1 LPDTATIKELLE
13 VGAHFGHQTS
23 RWHPRMKR
31 YIFTKRNGIHI
42 IDLEQTAEM
51 LDKACEFVKQMAAE
65 GGKILFVGTKKQ
77 AQEIIEEEAK
87 RCGMYYISQRWIGGV
102 LTNFSTIQSRMDYL
116 VRLEDQQARGDFNRL
131 PKKEALKLNE
141 EIVRLNKQMG
151 GFKEMT
157 TLPDALFIVDPVKE
171 NIALAEAKRVDIPV
185 IAIVDTNCNPDNI
198 DYPVPANDDAIR
210 AVKFITAKIADAIIE
225 ARFGEEAEI
234 PTEETQEESPEQ
246 AEVAE
251 LAEPDSQIP
260 EEK

>member
-1 LPDTATIKELLE
+1 
-13 VGAHFGHQTS
+13 
-23 RWHPRMKR
+23 
-31 YIFTKRNGIHI
+31 
-42 IDLEQTAEM
+42 
-51 LDKACEFVKQMAAE
+51 
-65 GGKILFVGTKKQ
+65 
-77 AQEIIEEEAK
+77 
-87 RCGMYYISQRWIGGV
+87 
-102 LTNFSTIQSRMDYL
+102 MDYL

-225 ARFGEEAEI
+225 ARFGEEAI
-234 PTEETQEESPEQ
+234 TPTEETQEVSLEQ

-251 LAEPDSQIP
+251 PTEPDSQIP